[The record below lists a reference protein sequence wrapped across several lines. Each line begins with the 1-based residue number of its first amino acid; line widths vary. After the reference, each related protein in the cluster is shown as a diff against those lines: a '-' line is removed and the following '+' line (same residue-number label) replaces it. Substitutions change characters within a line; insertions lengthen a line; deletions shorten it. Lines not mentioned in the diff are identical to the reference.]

1 VSTPELSVICRSCGS
16 EVSPY
21 VTECPYCGARLR
33 RRAPK
38 LEREGDELRPRESLR
53 ARRRRILRERR
64 ERRARRRLERPKIAL
79 AADRPY
85 ATIAAIS
92 ASAAMAVI
100 ERAGGYDPTQLGAI
114 VHPAYTGVWRYL
126 AAPFVYE
133 HLGYL
138 FAVGLALA
146 IFAPGIERR
155 MGLPLTALLL
165 VACGALGYLA
175 AVGIDDAL
183 GDGILV
189 AAGGNGVALGAIGCW
204 TMLRRA
210 EVLSEPGS
218 KLDQVALAI
227 SASVIL
233 LLPIFE
239 DLASPWAGVAGGAIG
254 LLAGAFAA
262 RFGMTEG

>member
-38 LEREGDELRPRESLR
+38 LEREGDELRVRESLR
-53 ARRRRILRERR
+53 SRRRRILQARR
-64 ERRARRRLERPKIAL
+64 ERRARRQLERPRIAI
-79 AADRPY
+79 AADHPY
-85 ATIAAIS
+85 VTITAIV

-100 ERAGGYDPTQLGAI
+100 ERAGGYFPEQLGAI
-114 VHPAYTGVWRYL
+114 FHPANTDVWRYFT
-126 AAPFVYE
+126 APFVYE
-133 HLGYL
+133 HIGYL

-155 MGLPLTALLL
+155 IGFPLTALLL
-165 VACGALGYLA
+165 VACGALGYVA

-183 GDGILV
+183 GDGVLY
-189 AAGGNGVALGAIGCW
+189 AAGGNGMALGAIACW
-204 TMLRRA
+204 TILRRG
-210 EVLSEPGS
+210 EILREPGAR
-218 KLDQVALAI
+218 LDQVALVVA
-227 SASVIL
+227 ASVIL

-239 DLASPWAGVAGGAIG
+239 DLASPWAGLVGGVVGVLAGGM
-254 LLAGAFAA
+254 AA
-262 RFGMTEG
+262 RFGMTDA